1 MQPTE
6 ENRSKEKR
14 GGGGGELG
22 AAKDLNVGRKFGV
35 AKGWRK
41 VCFSNRRLSE
51 IVVKARSCL
60 LKFVHFSLLGR
71 ELKYSL
77 RDRWPDSTE

>member
-6 ENRSKEKR
+6 ENRSKEKQ

-22 AAKDLNVGRKFGV
+22 AARDPNIGRKFGV

-51 IVVKARSCL
+51 IVVEARSWL
-60 LKFVHFSLLGR
+60 LKFVHF
-71 ELKYSL
+71 YSVGP
-77 RDRWPDSTE
+77 RTEIQPA